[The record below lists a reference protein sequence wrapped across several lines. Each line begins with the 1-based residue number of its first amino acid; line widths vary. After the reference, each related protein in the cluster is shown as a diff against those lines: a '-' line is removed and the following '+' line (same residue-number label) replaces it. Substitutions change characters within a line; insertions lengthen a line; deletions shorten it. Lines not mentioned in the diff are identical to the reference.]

1 MADDPVFHVQITAPT
16 TAELKALTD
25 ELKPDLGC
33 RPVVRHREGQVVIN
47 ALMSEQQLDAVRS
60 ARSAASIQVIE
71 NATAAGRERQSEVAQ
86 GNRFAARGVVPRG
99 LGEKE

>member
-1 MADDPVFHVQITAPT
+1 MADDPVFHVQISAPT
-16 TAELKALTD
+16 TAELKRLTD
-25 ELKPDLGC
+25 ELQPDLGC
-33 RPVVRHREGQVVIN
+33 RPVVRHRDGQVVLN
-47 ALMSEQQLDAVRS
+47 ALMSAQQLDAARA

-71 NATAAGRERQSEVAQ
+71 NATAAGRERQGEVAQ